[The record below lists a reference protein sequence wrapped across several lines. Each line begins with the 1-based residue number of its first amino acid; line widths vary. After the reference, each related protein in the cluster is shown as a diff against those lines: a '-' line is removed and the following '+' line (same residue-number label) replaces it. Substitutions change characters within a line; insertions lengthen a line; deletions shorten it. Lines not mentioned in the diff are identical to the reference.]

1 MTLSDDIDSL
11 NTSIR
16 QLQVKWELFFS
27 GVEKRPPAVF
37 QARVE
42 KLIREY
48 AFTEIRNNTE
58 RFRYQ
63 TLTARYNT
71 FNELWQKRLRARE
84 EGKAFGV
91 HGLKADALPPPS
103 SEPPAPGG
111 AGGAPG
117 QFRIGDPDRD
127 DTAVRALYDRFVEE
141 RQRTG
146 ESVPAFDSFRSLIG
160 RQTAKI
166 LGGQGDGAVQFRL
179 DTKGGKVAL
188 KAKVVK

>member
-1 MTLSDDIDSL
+1 MPLADDLDGL

-16 QLQVKWELFFS
+16 QLHVKWDLFFS
-27 GVEKRPPAVF
+27 GVEKRPPVEA

-42 KLIREY
+42 KLIRQY

-91 HGLKADALPPPS
+91 HGLKADVLPPPA
-103 SEPPAPGG
+103 PAPPGGG

-117 QFRIGDPDRD
+117 EFRIGGPDRD
-127 DTAVRALYDRFVEE
+127 DVAVRALYERFVEE
-141 RQRTG
+141 RRQTG
-146 ESVPAFDSFRSLIG
+146 EGAPAFDSFKKLIEK
-160 RQTAKI
+160 QTSKI
-166 LGGQGDGAVQFRL
+166 LGGKDDRAVQFRL
-179 DTKGGKVAL
+179 ETKGGKVAL